1 MKYYLEIEDNGPYQP
16 KDNWWSTICDV
27 SGMNVDKFD
36 LKQSAA
42 KDYSEKYVT
51 CRQSGGETTHI
62 TPQVNSL
69 QKKASFCLLSHQSQD
84 FDEGRNCKIAKPGRD
99 SHSEP
104 EGIKEKRR

>member
-36 LKQSAA
+36 LKQSTA

-51 CRQSGGETTHI
+51 
-62 TPQVNSL
+62 P
-69 QKKASFCLLSHQSQD
+69 
-84 FDEGRNCKIAKPGRD
+84 
-99 SHSEP
+99 
-104 EGIKEKRR
+104 KR